1 MINQVCYDCLSY
13 PRILLVEHDVAI
25 RESMQ
30 DVLKDSGY
38 DITAVGDAEAAVERL
53 AQQPAFDLL
62 ISDVGLPG
70 MSGHDLAKHAMA
82 RHPSVTVLLVTGHG
96 GVPGAD
102 PHFLENDVMLL
113 KELSRCW
120 SCWERFVRRF
130 DGFQQQLGHSSFQL
144 PRGERLG
151 EYLHARLKLAGSY
164 RDACCIAGDE

>member
-70 MSGHDLAKHAMA
+70 MNGHDLAKHAMA

-102 PHFLENDVMLL
+102 PHFLENDVMLPRSFHAAGVAGNGSFDAL
-113 KELSRCW
+113 TASSNNSVTLLSN
-120 SCWERFVRRF
+120 SPAANGLVSISMP
-130 DGFQQQLGHSSFQL
+130 DSSW
-144 PRGERLG
+144 P
-151 EYLHARLKLAGSY
+151 APTATLA
-164 RDACCIAGDE
+164 A